1 VAILAVIIQ
10 LFRRVHPWD
19 CPGHLDL
26 CLSWL
31 REDPMNL
38 ALTYTIDALR
48 MVQEDIKSLQ
58 DDAYRIAERKAK
70 LECRRDSLLA
80 QLEFHKANKHL

>member
-1 VAILAVIIQ
+1 M
-10 LFRRVHPWD
+10 
-19 CPGHLDL
+19 
-26 CLSWL
+26 S
-31 REDPMNL
+31 L

-70 LECRRDSLLA
+70 LECHRDSLLA